1 LFSRYPA
8 VAKLMRVC
16 AAVSLQAPW
25 NYQEDEVRCCRIS
38 TNGWIKHYR
47 NGFRFVKPQHEE
59 SVIKGYSR

>member
-1 LFSRYPA
+1 
-8 VAKLMRVC
+8 MRVC